1 MNTVRDNLAACGIQT
16 SALAFGGETGPSTIV
31 GLTEDWNGVSW
42 TEVADTSQSAG
53 RRGSAGTTS
62 NALAIGG
69 RNATTNISATEEWS
83 GSSTLTKTISTD

>member
-1 MNTVRDNLAACGIQT
+1 MNTVRDNLAACGTQV

-42 TEVADTSQSAG
+42 AEVADTSQSAG
-53 RRGSAGTTS
+53 RRGSAGTNS

-69 RNATTNISATEEWS
+69 RTATANISATEEWS
-83 GSSTLTKTISTD
+83 GSSIITKVLTD